1 MPSIL
6 KTLALA
12 ATTLAASTFAQA
24 LKSSETGTN
33 NGFYYSFW
41 TDGSGDVSYTN
52 GDGGEYSVTWAGD
65 QGNFVA
71 GKGWSTGTGR
81 AITFGGEY
89 SPDGNSYLTVYG
101 WTKDPL
107 IEYYIVENY
116 GTYNPGSGG
125 KLQGTVDSDGSTY
138 DVYTSVRTDQPSI
151 EGTATFTQYW
161 SVRRDLRSEGTVT
174 VQNHFDVWESLGMS
188 LGSHDY
194 QIVATEGYMSSGSA
208 TINVSE
214 GSADS
219 STEIEPADVADENS
233 SDAEPSSASPSPI
246 ASSGGFAAPTG
257 TASNGNGNGNA
268 ADVPPPAITTT
279 PAASESTPDEKDG
292 CVVSYFYA

>member
-1 MPSIL
+1 M
-6 KTLALA
+6 
-12 ATTLAASTFAQA
+12 Q
-24 LKSSETGTN
+24 
-33 NGFYYSFW
+33 
-41 TDGSGDVSYTN
+41 
-52 GDGGEYSVTWAGD
+52 
-65 QGNFVA
+65 
-71 GKGWSTGTGR
+71 
-81 AITFGGEY
+81 
-89 SPDGNSYLTVYG
+89 
-101 WTKDPL
+101 
-107 IEYYIVENY
+107 IVENY

-151 EGTATFTQYW
+151 EGTTTFTQYW

-279 PAASESTPDEKDG
+279 PAASESTPDEQDG
-292 CVVSYFYA
+292 VSQKHSQDAYSRHGLIFPLVRCVLLLCLGIQLHAIRSRASSMNGLMPVAAARPLLFSPATTRLQIHNPSTMMKQICFFQGCSDLLRSLCVNELGNGCDLLPGFIER